1 MVSLYLPLTT
11 IIYAKQLLNKDTN
24 MSAYFEEKY
33 EFMLMTSVSPT
44 KKSHSKMEV
53 KGRLKWVACILLQV
67 T

>member
-1 MVSLYLPLTT
+1 
-11 IIYAKQLLNKDTN
+11 